1 MTPSPRT
8 RRLTAAEEQA
18 LARRI
23 ERGDPKAKEEMVE
36 RNLGLVVW
44 VARAYRGHGVPLAD
58 LVQDG
63 TVGLLRATERFDHRR
78 GLRFSTYA
86 AWWIRRAILDAI
98 ADAGAIR
105 IPAAA
110 GRRLATVRRV
120 EAELE
125 RAGRR
130 RASDAEIA
138 ECADLSA
145 TTVRSLRSAA
155 QVTASLDAPIGEGAM
170 PLSDMVADER
180 AVDPPAHALAS
191 ERRREVST
199 LLRLLPER
207 HREVLARRYGL
218 SPDGAQSHA
227 EIGASLGVGEE
238 RSRQIEREALH
249 RLRSIAA

>member
-1 MTPSPRT
+1 MTPPA
-8 RRLTAAEEQA
+8 RRPSAAEEQA

-23 ERGDPKAKEEMVE
+23 ERGDARAKEEMVE

-44 VARAYRGHGVPLAD
+44 VARAYRGRGVPLAD

-98 ADAGAIR
+98 ADAGTIR
-105 IPAAA
+105 VPAAA
-110 GRRLATVRRV
+110 GRQLAAVRRV
-120 EAELE
+120 ETELA
-125 RAGRR
+125 RAGRQ

-138 ECADLSA
+138 ERADLSA
-145 TTVRSLRSAA
+145 TTVRSLRTAA
-155 QVTASLDAPIGEGAM
+155 QVTASLDAPIGEGAT
-170 PLSDMVADER
+170 PLGDTLADDR
-180 AVDPPAHALAS
+180 AVDPSEQVLAS
-191 ERRREVST
+191 ESRREVTT

-218 SPDGAQSHA
+218 SPGGAQSHA